1 MTRGRRDHTGDLVA
15 GLCVI
20 AAACA
25 ACAYYVIARVC
36 LRLLMWVLSLP
47 VRAARAAMRS
57 LQEPL
62 DDQAQYKPTTAPK
75 RINPAAHK
83 VETRD
88 VVAGTVHTLKDRKG
102 RKLASVLIGTDGI
115 PQREIIH
122 KDSQEVQ
129 QWLDDV
135 VRKQCRASK
144 RKTKRRARSP
154 RKVL

>member
-1 MTRGRRDHTGDLVA
+1 MPRDHTGDLVA

-25 ACAYYVIARVC
+25 ACAYYVIAKVC
-36 LRLLMWVLSLP
+36 FKLLMWLLSLP
-47 VRAARAAMRS
+47 LRAIRSMMRS
-57 LQEPL
+57 EEPEIL
-62 DDQAQYKPTTAPK
+62 TQAASTTSTLKRIKPTS
-75 RINPAAHK
+75 HK

-102 RKLASVLIGTDGI
+102 RKLASILIGTDGI
-115 PQREIIH
+115 PQRDIVH

-129 QWLDDV
+129 QWIDDV
-135 VRKQCRASK
+135 VRKQCRTTK